1 MTNAEIIWKYFEN
14 KKFNPYAIA
23 GIMGNMKA
31 ESNLQTNNLQ
41 NTYNTSLGMTDE
53 QYTKAVDNGTYTNFV
68 HDSAGYGLVQ
78 WTYWSLKEGLYNL
91 CKSRNKSISDIECQL
106 DCLYQQLT
114 DNKLLGSLNASTSVR
129 AASDIFLTKF
139 ERPKDQSEKVQVT
152 RANYGQEYYNQFTK
166 SASAGGGSQVKM
178 KYNNNNKPLICMMTN
193 STCYKGTGRMSV
205 KGVLWHCT
213 GANNPWLKRYV
224 QPSDNASDRAELLAK
239 LGTNQYRNDW
249 NHASIEAGLNAWVGK
264 LADGSVTSVQT
275 MPWDYRPW
283 GCGSG
288 SRGSCN
294 NGWIQFEIC
303 EDALT
308 DKNYFEA
315 AYKEACELTAYL
327 CKMFSLNP
335 KGTVSFNGA
344 SVPVILCHQDS
355 YKLGLGSNHG
365 DVYNWFNRYG
375 KTMDNVRNDV
385 AALIGGSGSTPVTPT
400 PAPTPT
406 PTPTFNLL
414 RKGDEGSAV
423 KELQEN
429 LLKLGYSLPQWG
441 ADGDFGTETLNAVL
455 KFQRDHD
462 LEIDG
467 IVGPAT
473 QAAIK
478 TALAKLTP
486 VTPTP
491 TPTTDEMYRVRKDWA
506 NAKSQI
512 GAYRVLNNAIT
523 ACQKAGSE
531 YKVFNSKGEVV
542 YPTST
547 TTTPATPTPTPTTP
561 TIEPEQPI
569 TPAVKYDGV
578 KLGSSSKD
586 ERGQYR
592 GGQAGDQTK
601 AEVHIQNWYNGGWNY
616 VIRPKSATLAEKIA
630 VACEK
635 ACNNDNIGYDQWER
649 NSLYREAQKVNMD
662 FAKITTPC
670 ECDCSSL
677 VSTCCIA
684 AGLSADIFFAG
695 NNMRTTY
702 NLVSACEQTG
712 QFTVLS
718 STNYTKSKD
727 YLKRGDILLSDGHT
741 VIVLSSGDKS
751 SQVAPVQ
758 VTTET
763 YKVKVTTNKL
773 NVRSGPN
780 VNNAIVTQVK
790 QGEVY
795 TIIEEREGW
804 GKLKSGA
811 GWIALEYTQRV

>member
-31 ESNLQTNNLQ
+31 ESNLLPNNLQ
-41 NTYNTSLGMTDE
+41 NTYERSLGMTDE
-53 QYTKAVDNGTYTNFV
+53 QYTKAVDNGTYTNFI

-91 CKSRNKSISDIECQL
+91 CKERNKSISDIQCQL

-114 DNKLLGSLNASTSVR
+114 NNKLLGSLNAATSVR

-139 ERPKDQSEKVQVT
+139 ERPKDQSEKVQIT
-152 RANYGQEYYNQFTK
+152 RANYGQEFYNQF
-166 SASAGGGSQVKM
+166 AGQPVKGGTQSKM
-178 KYNNNNKPLICMMTN
+178 KYNNTNKPLICMMTN
-193 STCYKGTGRMSV
+193 STCYKGTGRMAV
-205 KGVLWHCT
+205 KGILWHCT

-224 QPSDNASDRAELLAK
+224 QPSDNASDKAELLTK

-249 NHASIEAGLNAWVGK
+249 NHVSVEAGLNAWVGK
-264 LADGSVTSVQT
+264 LANGTVAAVQT

-308 DKNYFEA
+308 DKAYFEA

-335 KGTVSFNGA
+335 KGSVSFNGA

-355 YKLGLGSNHG
+355 YRLGLGSNHG

-385 AALIGGSGSTPVTPT
+385 AALMANSGTIIPD
-400 PAPTPT
+400 PTPT
-406 PTPTFNLL
+406 PIPVNPSSSCLG
-414 RKGDEGSAV
+414 KGDEGPEV
-423 KELQEN
+423 EQLQKN
-429 LLKLGYSLPQWG
+429 LIKLGYSCGSWG
-441 ADGDFGTETLNAVL
+441 ADGDFGNDTEKAVI
-455 KFQRDHD
+455 KFQREHGLDA
-462 LEIDG
+462 DG
-467 IVGPAT
+467 LVGPLT

-478 TALAKLTP
+478 TALEKLTP
-486 VTPTP
+486 AP
-491 TPTTDEMYRVRKDWA
+491 TPTTSPNEMYRIRLSWDNPA
-506 NAKSQI
+506 SQI
-512 GAYRVLNNAIT
+512 GAYKILENAIN
-523 ACQKAGSE
+523 ACKAANGN
-531 YKVFNSKGEVV
+531 YKVFNSKGEII
-542 YPTST
+542 YPTSGTST
-547 TTTPATPTPTPTTP
+547 TISTTPEVKPIE
-561 TIEPEQPI
+561 TIPQ
-569 TPAVKYDGV
+569 PAVQYSGV

-586 ERGQYR
+586 EKGQYR
-592 GGQAGDQTK
+592 GGQAGDQTG
-601 AEVHIQNWYNGGWNY
+601 AEVYIQNWYNGGWTK
-616 VIRPKSATLAEKIA
+616 VLRPKSAILAEKIA

-635 ACNNDNIGYDQWER
+635 ACNNNNIGYDQYER
-649 NSLYREAQKVNMD
+649 NSLYREALKVGMD
-662 FAKITTPC
+662 FSKITMPC

-684 AGLSADIFFAG
+684 AGLPENIFFAG

-702 NLVSACEQTG
+702 NLTAACEATG
-712 QFTVLS
+712 QFYILG
-718 STNYTKSKD
+718 STNYTQSKD
-727 YLKRGDILLSDGHT
+727 YLQRGDLLLSDGHV
-741 VIVLSSGDKS
+741 VIVLSNGDKAG
-751 SQVAPVQ
+751 QITATPVVAS
-758 VTTET
+758 T
-763 YKVKVTTNKL
+763 YRVKVIANKL
-773 NVRSGPN
+773 NVRLLPTTESL
-780 VNNAIVTQVK
+780 VTTQVK
-790 QGEVY
+790 AGEVF

-811 GWIALEYTQRV
+811 GWIALEYTQKI

>member
-114 DNKLLGSLNASTSVR
+114 DNKLLGSLNASTSIR

-139 ERPKDQSEKVQVT
+139 ERPKDQSERVQIT
-152 RANYGQEYYNQFTK
+152 RANYGQEFYNQFIEQTVK
-166 SASAGGGSQVKM
+166 GGTQSKM
-178 KYNNNNKPLICMMTN
+178 KYNNTNKPLICMMTN
-193 STCYKGTGRMSV
+193 STCYKGTGRMAV

-224 QPSDNASDRAELLAK
+224 QPSDNAPDKAELLAK
-239 LGTNQYRNDW
+239 LGTNQYKNDW
-249 NHASIEAGLNAWVGK
+249 NHVSVEAGLNAWVGK
-264 LADGSVTSVQT
+264 LANGTVATVQT

-283 GCGSG
+283 GCGAS

-308 DKNYFEA
+308 DKTYFEA

-335 KGTVSFNGA
+335 KGNVSFNGI

-385 AALIGGSGSTPVTPT
+385 AALMANSGTIIPD
-400 PAPTPT
+400 PTPT
-406 PTPTFNLL
+406 PTPVNPSSSCLG
-414 RKGDEGSAV
+414 KGDEGPEV
-423 KELQEN
+423 EQLQKN
-429 LLKLGYSLPQWG
+429 LIKLGYSCGSWG
-441 ADGDFGTETLNAVL
+441 ADGDFGNDTEKAVI
-455 KFQRDHD
+455 KFQREHGLDA
-462 LEIDG
+462 DG
-467 IVGPAT
+467 LVGPLT

-478 TALAKLTP
+478 TALEKLTP

-491 TPTTDEMYRVRKDWA
+491 TPANEMYRIRLSWDNPA
-506 NAKSQI
+506 SQI
-512 GAYRVLNNAIT
+512 GAYRILDNAIY
-523 ACQKAGSE
+523 ACKQSGGN
-531 YKVFNSKGEVV
+531 YKVFNSKGEIV
-542 YPTST
+542 YPTNGTSSSST
-547 TTTPATPTPTPTTP
+547 STTP
-561 TIEPEQPI
+561 TEQTTPVE
-569 TPAVKYDGV
+569 TVLQPAVQYSGV

-592 GGQAGDQTK
+592 GGQAGDQTGV
-601 AEVHIQNWYNGGWNY
+601 EVHIQNWYDGSWHS
-616 VIRPKSATLAEKIA
+616 VIRPKSAALAEKIA
-630 VACEK
+630 SACEK
-635 ACNNDNIGYDQWER
+635 ACNNNNIGYDQYER
-649 NSLYREAQKVNMD
+649 NSLYREALKVNLD
-662 FAKITTPC
+662 LSKITTPC

-684 AGLSADIFFAG
+684 AGLSESIFFAG

-702 NLVSACEQTG
+702 NLIDACNKTGAFNVLTSA
-712 QFTVLS
+712 S
-718 STNYTKSKD
+718 YTRSKD
-727 YLKRGDILLSDGHT
+727 YLKRGDILLSSGHT
-741 VIVLSSGDKS
+741 VIVLSNGDKVG
-751 SQVAPVQ
+751 QIV
-758 VTTET
+758 VTQTTAET
-763 YKVKVTTNKL
+763 YRVKVTANTL
-773 NVRSGPN
+773 NVRSGPSTN
-780 VNNAIVTQVK
+780 YAVVTQVK
-790 QGEVY
+790 AGDVY

-804 GKLKSGA
+804 GRLKSGA
-811 GWIALEYTQRV
+811 GWIALEYTQKI